1 MPMRL
6 HPATFQR
13 VLLLVFTVYFV
24 LWLHDPPYELHAII
38 HVVPT
43 WLAIAILLASTKFCP
58 LSNAS
63 FACLILFLILHV
75 LGTRYVYSF
84 VPYEQWVSQLLGG
97 DVTNNLQPSRNHYD
111 RFVHFSFGLLV
122 APVAREVHVRMVQ
135 VKPAWSYFTAV
146 EFILASSM
154 LFELAEWLGA
164 VTLAPDFTDS
174 YLGQQ
179 GDVWDAH
186 KDMGLA
192 AVGAVLSMLALAV
205 FLYLKTNSSSGAVDR
220 QACE

>member
-84 VPYEQWVSQLLGG
+84 VPYEKGKRTG
-97 DVTNNLQPSRNHYD
+97 IIP
-111 RFVHFSFGLLV
+111 
-122 APVAREVHVRMVQ
+122 
-135 VKPAWSYFTAV
+135 
-146 EFILASSM
+146 
-154 LFELAEWLGA
+154 
-164 VTLAPDFTDS
+164 
-174 YLGQQ
+174 
-179 GDVWDAH
+179 
-186 KDMGLA
+186 GLA
-192 AVGAVLSMLALAV
+192 CQRQLVRSPPMALNHRSA
-205 FLYLKTNSSSGAVDR
+205 
-220 QACE
+220 